1 MAQLACCV
9 TARASLCHELCH
21 PLIAGRAHACSRV
34 AKVIGEGGGTGLA
47 QADRD
52 EVARAA
58 PADA

>member
-9 TARASLCHELCH
+9 TARASPCHELCQ
-21 PLIAGRAHACSRV
+21 PLLVGRAPACSRV
-34 AKVIGEGGGTGLA
+34 AKIIGEGGTGLA

-52 EVARAA
+52 EVTRAA